1 MKICFNGWF
10 SGFDDKTNPGLHID
24 FFLNLFEKVYGEPCE
39 KGNNIESEVL
49 CEFDMLIGSTS
60 LVKTKQWKHTYL
72 FSGESTLKCNKN
84 DYTCVL
90 WGERNNNNVV
100 NVPLFI
106 PYIYSNNFVNTL
118 ETKKEINIVPNN
130 DVCVIITNPRG
141 KERIHFLNE
150 LEKHFKVCYAG
161 GYKNNIGGSLKPAY
175 NTKEYH
181 SFVNQFKFIISMENS
196 REDTYITE
204 KLINGILSNIIPVYW
219 GSDKVHDYINEERFL
234 NLKDINNTY
243 EIINKI
249 KYLQQNPNDWLKMVN
264 KNVFPNIDNTLER
277 TIENITNDIK
287 CVLSEKCWNNISH
300 ICCVSNPIFE
310 PDRCKMLKALFKG
323 QNVDDCFI
331 KYISPTYKH
340 TITEEIYNNHIRSQ
354 LVKTMRSEH
363 LRKGELSLFL
373 NYKANLEYIVKN
385 YKDGIFI
392 ILESDVCISKDIN
405 KFNNFLNNIKD
416 KNWDSIHIGKHLS
429 ELYDIPITKGI
440 TGYRKN
446 TIFNKDL
453 IEYINNY
460 IRNNSNLYIEDI
472 TNINN
477 EFRLISKFHTSCTDS
492 IIWKY
497 DAIKK
502 FLEYMNTETNYGSPF
517 DYFMINFFEN
527 NIDFKHY
534 WSVDEFF
541 IQGSMFGNY
550 DSTLGNK

>member
-39 KGNNIESEVL
+39 KGNNADSEIL
-49 CEFDMLIGSTS
+49 CEFDMLIDSSS
-60 LVKTKQWKHTYL
+60 LVKNKQWKHTYL

-84 DYTCVL
+84 DYNCVL

-118 ETKKEINIVPNN
+118 ETKKEINIVPSN
-130 DVCVIITNPRG
+130 DVCVIISNPRG
-141 KERIHFLNE
+141 KERTKFLNE

-161 GYKNNIGGSLKPAY
+161 GYKNNVGGSLKPAY

-287 CVLSEKCWNNISH
+287 CVLNEKCWNNISH

-310 PDRCKMLKALFKG
+310 PDRCKILKALFKG

-340 TITEEIYNNHIRSQ
+340 TITEEIYNEHVKEQ
-354 LVKTMRSEH
+354 LVKMMRTTPMK
-363 LRKGELSLFL
+363 KGELSLFL

-385 YKDGIFI
+385 YKEGIF
-392 ILESDVCISKDIN
+392 LVFESDVMIGRDIN
-405 KFNNFLNNIKD
+405 NFNNFLNEIKD
-416 KNWDSIHIGKHLS
+416 KEWNLIHIGM
-429 ELYDIPITKGI
+429 YDNRMWKTPNFKLP
-440 TGYRKN
+440 TGYQKR
-446 TIFNKDL
+446 I
-453 IEYINNY
+453 YYNND
-460 IRNNSNLYIEDI
+460 NYIEDI
-472 TNINN
+472 TTNN
-477 EFRLISKFHTSCTDS
+477 DKYRLSRKYYTRCTDS
-492 IIWKY
+492 FLWKY
-497 DAIKK
+497 DSIVKY
-502 FLEYMNTETNYGSPF
+502 LNWMNNIEINYGVPM
-517 DYFMINFFEN
+517 DYYMCNFFEKN
-527 NIDFKHY
+527 NNFKHY
-534 WSVDEFF
+534 WSNDEFF
-541 IQGSMFGNY
+541 IQGSNLCYMQ
-550 DSTLGNK
+550 STLQTEEI